1 MVDYPA
7 VLHYFDDLHSSAG
20 PSAEVQ
26 KRYEGAKRSPE
37 GVDLRELEREMII
50 SSWDTMINERIP
62 EMMLATRNGFA
73 IPNFDKVWIGHAV
86 PCLGTTR
93 TRSGLLPH
101 KETMDLLEKLD
112 EIKTRDEMRR
122 ALGLVR
128 YVTPSVPM
136 LAASLALWNSLTST
150 KKEFQWTPEAAR
162 LVSDLKQRLKDA
174 VVRAPPDPKLPLLSY
189 CDAST
194 MGCGGIIFQLAD
206 DGQPRILR
214 CWSTAHGPA
223 MASRPPTEL
232 ELNALYL
239 HLVKIETYVNMLGEP
254 EFDVYTDHL
263 PLLKVLE
270 HRDATKL
277 RTMRRTVIERQ
288 LAYIAQFPTLR
299 LQYVKGPSNLADVF
313 TRPPFVRAP
322 TLEALGLSP
331 TESAELV
338 ACIYNVPVQEE
349 AQRVSMA
356 GRSKRG
362 QKKKKEIALETQR
375 REPALEMEQLLS
387 ALKDIEKEE
396 AVSDRES
403 NLGEAET
410 PTIQA
415 VPPKDKDEV
424 TSVTPESV
432 VKREPEQTHVSPA
445 AAEEVVAPSG
455 STAVASRMVPV
466 DSCGQELIAEDSPA
480 LPKDATESKDKRI
493 LVAPRRGKSL
503 FWDETRSLVRLDVFN
518 LDVFEQV
525 AIERLSGRDT
535 PSHYNN
541 ALFAE
546 TLRDVERHLPHLEL
560 RSGRLYHT
568 EVPTGY
574 YLSEVVKDDVY
585 WASHAAPT
593 GGHYGL
599 RGTLKRLEG
608 IAWRPNISADIKRMV
623 DTCELC
629 MRNKSARP
637 PGRDGALP
645 SVAVG
650 ERVHIDIII
659 VPVEAVTGERVI
671 AQAID
676 SASRW
681 ITSKALHTRETKSVC
696 EWFYNDWILV
706 KGIPQRVTIDGEG
719 ALISKTAECLFDLMG
734 VHLRVTSPDNPMSN
748 GVAER
753 PHRHY
758 MEMIKC
764 LAMPDMSNWP
774 NFVSAADFAHNTHTP
789 RSTGVSPFFLEYGRK
804 PFTLLN
810 VYAGVLEPGPDVT
823 DATAVAQWH
832 HTLTRARELAA
843 NMEGRARGAPTSK
856 ELEQSAE
863 PLLRPG
869 DLFLVAADQGK
880 SGPKYVGPYRV
891 LESKTDSEGLS
902 ALLENV
908 ADSSEVI
915 WRNRRKLRPYKGQI
929 DAPATG
935 REWELSEILAERGS
949 APEDEYYVSFKGYGP
964 EDNLWLPRDNIHA
977 VELLAAWRRKSAK
990 ERRALSDAVL
1000 RNERGILEPAPAR
1013 PVDERIVVER
1023 VLESKT
1029 TRAGKRYLVVPQ
1041 GSGPNDQ
1048 LWVRAMDV
1056 ANPEILQ

>member
-1 MVDYPA
+1 
-7 VLHYFDDLHSSAG
+7 
-20 PSAEVQ
+20 
-26 KRYEGAKRSPE
+26 
-37 GVDLRELEREMII
+37 
-50 SSWDTMINERIP
+50 
-62 EMMLATRNGFA
+62 
-73 IPNFDKVWIGHAV
+73 
-86 PCLGTTR
+86 
-93 TRSGLLPH
+93 
-101 KETMDLLEKLD
+101 
-112 EIKTRDEMRR
+112 
-122 ALGLVR
+122 
-128 YVTPSVPM
+128 M
-136 LAASLALWNSLTST
+136 LAAPLALWNSLTST

-162 LVSDLKQRLKDA
+162 LVSDLKQRLKEA

-194 MGCGGIIFQLAD
+194 MGCGGIIFQLAE

-232 ELNALYL
+232 ELNGLYL
-239 HLVKIETYVNMLGEP
+239 HLVKMEAYVNMLGEP

-313 TRPPFVRAP
+313 TRSPFVRAP
-322 TLEALGLSP
+322 TLEALGLAP

-338 ACIYNVPVQEE
+338 ARIYNVRPHEE
-349 AQRVSMA
+349 AQRVLVLT
-356 GRSKRG
+356 RPKRG
-362 QKKKKEIALETQR
+362 QKKKEAESGVQR
-375 REPALEMEQLLS
+375 PEPALEMEQLFS
-387 ALKDIEKEE
+387 VLKDIKKEE
-396 AVSDRES
+396 VVSARES

-410 PTIQA
+410 PTIQV

-424 TSVTPESV
+424 
-432 VKREPEQTHVSPA
+432 
-445 AAEEVVAPSG
+445 VVAPSE
-455 STAVASRMVPV
+455 STAGTPRMVPV
-466 DSCGQELIAEDSPA
+466 DSRGQEMVSETSPA
-480 LPKDATESKDKRI
+480 APKDATGSHASDQRDEHTPAVTRQ
-493 LVAPRRGKSL
+493 GKSL
-503 FWDETRSLVRLDVFN
+503 FWDATRSLVRLDVFN
-518 LDVFEQV
+518 LDVFELV

-535 PSHYNN
+535 PTQYNT
-541 ALFAE
+541 ALFKE
-546 TLRDVERHLPHLEL
+546 TLSDVERHLPHLEL

-568 EVPTGY
+568 ETPTGY

-593 GGHYGL
+593 GGHYGH
-599 RGTLKRLEG
+599 RGTMKRLEG
-608 IAWRPNISADIKRMV
+608 IAWRPHISADIKRMV

-629 MRNKSARP
+629 MRNKAVRP

-650 ERVHIDIII
+650 ERVHIDVIIMA
-659 VPVEAVTGERVI
+659 VEAATGERVI

-676 SASRW
+676 GASRW
-681 ITSKALHTRETKSVC
+681 ITSKALHTRETKPIC
-696 EWFYNDWILV
+696 EWFYNNWILI

-719 ALISKTAECLFDLMG
+719 ALISKVAECLFDLLG

-748 GVAER
+748 GMAER

-758 MEMIKC
+758 VEMLKC
-764 LAMPDMSNWP
+764 LAQPDMSDWP
-774 NFVSAADFAHNTHTP
+774 SFVSAADFAHNTHTP
-789 RSTGVSPFFLEYGRK
+789 RSTGTSPYFLEYGRK

-810 VYAGVLEPGPDVT
+810 VYAGVLQPGPDVT
-823 DATAVAQWH
+823 DVAAVAQWH
-832 HTLTRARELAA
+832 HALARARELAA
-843 NMEGRARGAPTSK
+843 NMEGWARGAPTSK
-856 ELEQSAE
+856 ELEQPRE
-863 PLLRPG
+863 PLLRKG
-869 DLFLVAADQGK
+869 ALFLVAADQGK
-880 SGPKYVGPYRV
+880 AGPKYVGPYKV
-891 LESKTDSEGLS
+891 IDSKSDSEGLS

-908 ADSSEVI
+908 ADSTEVI
-915 WRNRRKLRPYKGQI
+915 WRNRRKLRPYKGRT
-929 DAPATG
+929 DAPASG

-964 EDNLWLPRDNIHA
+964 EDNMWLPRENIHA
-977 VELLAAWRRKSAK
+977 AELVAAWKRKSAK
-990 ERRALSDAVL
+990 ERRELSDAVL

-1013 PVDERIVVER
+1013 PVGERIIVER

-1048 LWVRAMDV
+1048 LWVRATDV
-1056 ANPEILQ
+1056 ANPEVLQ